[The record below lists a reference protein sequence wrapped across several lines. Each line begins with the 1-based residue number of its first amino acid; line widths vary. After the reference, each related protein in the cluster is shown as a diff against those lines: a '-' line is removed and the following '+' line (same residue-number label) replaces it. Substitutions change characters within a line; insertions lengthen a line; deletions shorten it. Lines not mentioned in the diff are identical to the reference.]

1 MIEVLDVKLD
11 TLGGGSWE
19 VLMQGL
25 TEGSFYRSIPLS
37 ATQSVPSSENVN
49 RDGVLVH
56 CHSNAL
62 QGTEREDTCI
72 HWMHRVHTHLFP
84 FLPQCG
90 PPQLNNSKHVTGN
103 DEPIVANT

>member
-1 MIEVLDVKLD
+1 MIEVLD

-37 ATQSVPSSENVN
+37 ATQSVPSSGNVN
-49 RDGVLVH
+49 KDGVLVH

-72 HWMHRVHTHLFP
+72 HWMHWVHTHLFP
-84 FLPQCG
+84 FLPHDAAR
-90 PPQLNNSKHVTGN
+90 LS
-103 DEPIVANT
+103 